1 VTSLIHLAWAAGGL
15 IAAGTG
21 LLYLA
26 HRLNTP
32 KGGKTRV

>member
-1 VTSLIHLAWAAGGL
+1 VTDSLIHLAWAGGAL

-32 KGGKTRV
+32 KGDRS